1 MNKFSGRYEVL
12 AEAALNRFQ
21 QGGFLIGDHVKIK
34 KGALNNEYIKG
45 MSEQYKQRIKD
56 FMDSDV
62 NLRICA
68 VKTTYPDTSFSVV
81 GSPDNPT
88 GAFLD
93 VVQEISP
100 ANWVNPTTIPMDV
113 VEYIDNDFYEEVPD
127 SLKRMSPDPTEFD
140 KDGNAKGD
148 MGADDYMRMSKDL
161 NLATKNTKLA
171 NANKWDDN
179 KPGGGNTKGVTKP
192 KKLNDS
198 VRVSDEKVLAEAYKA
213 IYQEQGPVVGTQ
225 VISDE
230 QIRTLAR
237 TNPEKFQNILRGF
250 DIPTAKYDVAKY
262 GDKATLA
269 NRFRKIAQEVGAAPV
284 ATPTATTVAP
294 ITPTDVTMAPT
305 DTPTETTT
313 APEGTTETETTV
325 APTTPTETTWSP
337 EEQEAFANEPGI
349 DEPGG
354 YLDRQGYQE
363 HDPQTAQ
370 GVMNQQERRPDDQR
384 FAALMDLRR
393 QQMDND
399 QYNTQRRLDQQD
411 NDRYNRRNDRD
422 AGYNAYA
429 QSQWQQP
436 QQMQPYQQGPQSY
449 PQQSENPN
457 DQNYVDPMRSSPRTQ
472 SQTWSGGSQNFGGQL
487 GNILQ
492 NTGLNTAEGAGNGLA
507 NSVGGAVG
515 NIVGAAGQGLG
526 DRVYRST
533 SGNRGNNSRYNS
545 GSGQRSRY
553 QSVGGQP
560 RNR

>member
-198 VRVSDEKVLAEAYKA
+198 VRVSDEKMLSEAYSNILNESGTVEGAK
-213 IYQEQGPVVGTQ
+213 PVVGTPTKATPES
-225 VISDE
+225 ISKRLGIDVTTADPTALEAAIKRVYPNATPE
-230 QIRTLAR
+230 QI
-237 TNPEKFQNILRGF
+237 QGV
-250 DIPTAKYDVAKY
+250 IPRIQAVVKPAGTP
-262 GDKATLA
+262 
-269 NRFRKIAQEVGAAPV
+269 AA
-284 ATPTATTVAP
+284 ATTVAP
-294 ITPTDVTMAPT
+294 ITPTEVTMAPT
-305 DTPTETTT
+305 DAT
-313 APEGTTETETTV
+313 ATTEAPSTPTETTV

-354 YLDRQGYQE
+354 YTDRQGYQE

-370 GVMNQQERRPDDQR
+370 GVMKQQERRPDDQR

-507 NSVGGAVG
+507 NSIGGAVG